1 MRLPLVSGRFVRL
14 VALVAF
20 LPALLVSPMKGD
32 AQAPETG
39 DLMEK
44 MDADFVALVQ
54 AALIASVQEPVNE
67 TPYGTIE
74 KHAESI
80 AATAKIL
87 PSTEEFRGDNSM
99 LVFSR
104 QLEGAATGLAKAA
117 KTQKIDETAKAL
129 FEVHGVC
136 VRCHEEARF

>member
-1 MRLPLVSGRFVRL
+1 MRFPLAPGRFVRL

-54 AALIASVQEPVNE
+54 AALIASVQELVNE

-87 PSTEEFRGDNSM
+87 PSAEEFRGDNSM
-99 LVFSR
+99 LVLSR
-104 QLEGAATGLAKAA
+104 QLEGAATSLAKAA
-117 KTQKIDETAKAL
+117 KTQKIDATARAL
-129 FEVHGVC
+129 LGLHGVC

>member
-1 MRLPLVSGRFVRL
+1 MRFPLVSGRFVRL
-14 VALVAF
+14 VALVAI

-32 AQAPETG
+32 AQAPEAG

-54 AALIASVQEPVNE
+54 AALIASVQELVNE
-67 TPYGTIE
+67 TPYGIIE
-74 KHAESI
+74 KHAKSI
-80 AATAKIL
+80 AATAKML
-87 PSTEEFRGDNSM
+87 PRAEEFRGDNSM

-104 QLEGAATGLAKAA
+104 QLEGAATSLAKAA
-117 KTQKIDETAKAL
+117 KTQKIDATAKGL
-129 FEVHGVC
+129 LGLHGVC

>member
-1 MRLPLVSGRFVRL
+1 MRFHLVSGRLVRL
-14 VALVAF
+14 IALVAF

-32 AQAPETG
+32 AQAPEAG

-54 AALIASVQEPVNE
+54 AALIASVQELVNE
-67 TPYGTIE
+67 TPYAVIE

-87 PSTEEFRGDNSM
+87 PSAEEFRGDDSM

-104 QLEGAATGLAKAA
+104 QLEGAALGLAKAA
-117 KTQKIDETAKAL
+117 KSQEIAATAKAL
-129 FEVHGVC
+129 LAVHGVC

>member
-32 AQAPETG
+32 AQAPEAG

-54 AALIASVQEPVNE
+54 AALIASVQELVSE
-67 TPYGTIE
+67 TPYGTHRKTRKVHRRHGE
-74 KHAESI
+74 NPAE
-80 AATAKIL
+80 
-87 PSTEEFRGDNSM
+87 RG
-99 LVFSR
+99 
-104 QLEGAATGLAKAA
+104 GIPG
-117 KTQKIDETAKAL
+117 
-129 FEVHGVC
+129 G
-136 VRCHEEARF
+136 